1 MDGVDVTSVNV
12 ENESCVV
19 GADLV
24 FYWLANLKLFAEEDS
39 LVPCWEEE
47 RAYLHH

>member
-1 MDGVDVTSVNV
+1 MDGVDVTSANV

-19 GADLV
+19 GAGLV
-24 FYWLANLKLFAEEDS
+24 FCWLAYLKVLGEEDS

-47 RAYLHH
+47 HAC